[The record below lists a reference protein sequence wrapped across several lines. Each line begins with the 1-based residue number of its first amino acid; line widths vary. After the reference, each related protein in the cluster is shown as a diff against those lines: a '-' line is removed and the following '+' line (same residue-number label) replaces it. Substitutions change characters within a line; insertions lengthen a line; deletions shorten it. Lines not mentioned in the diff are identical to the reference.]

1 MTLHDY
7 LQLNIDIQK
16 TRLVGNKTAFSAYIY
31 VRNIFIYSL
40 AAGALSISLYFTGS
54 FRIFDYATQYCLK
67 HPTIVAPEEFEVTD
81 ADYNDLEVVTFI
93 VPP

>member
-31 VRNIFIYSL
+31 V
-40 AAGALSISLYFTGS
+40 
-54 FRIFDYATQYCLK
+54 
-67 HPTIVAPEEFEVTD
+67 
-81 ADYNDLEVVTFI
+81 
-93 VPP
+93 